1 LLDATSTLHS
11 SYVSPLPIR
20 MHFNWTLN
28 SHTFTFAD
36 IIPRLPLLSPI
47 SPPHSH
53 PQSRTEISPSTPS
66 ASSRLPSRTMDFEP
80 CFNSPSKSVLSPP
93 YPSFSR
99 NASSLSPSPCLQMI
113 RRVGWFHRAH
123 CLLDTFAWREV
134 SPVSPGS
141 LIIEP
146 VLILVL
152 TGYKPMIYSSIM
164 LVTARICATT
174 RLTGRYPRCISSALG
189 GAALA
194 PVNLSI
200 YS

>member
-1 LLDATSTLHS
+1 MGVDGKKVEVQGLSFHSRGLPVWYCPCASPFVITSYS
-11 SYVSPLPIR
+11 FPIC
-20 MHFNWTLN
+20 T
-28 SHTFTFAD
+28 
-36 IIPRLPLLSPI
+36 
-47 SPPHSH
+47 
-53 PQSRTEISPSTPS
+53 QSRTEISPSTPS

-152 TGYKPMIYSSIM
+152 TAYKPMIYSSIM
-164 LVTARICATT
+164 LVTGRICATT